1 MTTKLNHYL
10 VDDLSRLGEIG
21 LECLSTSTSVNCT
34 EVPPPRVCMIS
45 PCNEKEGGMGERE
58 EEGRDKGECTHIHHI
73 RYSYSKCAT
82 LSTTSDCKLMCN
94 TQYTTQ

>member
-45 PCNEKEGGMGERE
+45 PCNEKEGGMGGRE
-58 EEGRDKGECTHIHHI
+58 EEGSEEGGRKEYPPH
-73 RYSYSKCAT
+73 
-82 LSTTSDCKLMCN
+82 LL
-94 TQYTTQ
+94 QLQ

>member
-1 MTTKLNHYL
+1 MTSKLNHYL

-45 PCNEKEGGMGERE
+45 PCKVRNGKGERGGR
-58 EEGRDKGECTHIHHI
+58 EGART
-73 RYSYSKCAT
+73 
-82 LSTTSDCKLMCN
+82 STTSV
-94 TQYTTQ
+94 TATVSVQH